1 MTGRNAWFAFVLAV
15 SLGMLA
21 FQAAAAT
28 SERQEPGAHRN
39 NTTETE
45 DRSGVINRID
55 VENGQLVIDD
65 LKYSFSPQQLIV
77 RRGGHVPSLKALQPN
92 QRVRY
97 SNKLRVPGGAG
108 NRASRVVSEIWI
120 K

>member
-1 MTGRNAWFAFVLAV
+1 MTGRNVWLAFVLTV

-21 FQAAAAT
+21 FQAVA
-28 SERQEPGAHRN
+28 SERKEPGAHRN
-39 NTTETE
+39 NNATEVE
-45 DRSGVINRID
+45 GRSGVINRID

-77 RRGGHVPSLKALQPN
+77 RRGGHISSLRALQPN

-97 SNKLRVPGGAG
+97 SNKSRLRGGAG
-108 NRASRVVSEIWI
+108 NRASRVISEISI